1 MRPPATFAVRVAADR
16 ATRDRMTLAVRVRR
30 PVETLAG
37 PARKSVAVG
46 SQSGLQPKVSRG

>member
-16 ATRDRMTLAVRVRR
+16 AARDRMTLAVRVRR
-30 PVETLAG
+30 PVETVAG
-37 PARKSVAVG
+37 PARPSVAAG